1 MSGPEDKRYD
11 RYTDPGTGK
20 PDLGLFMEAV
30 AADAKAYFE
39 AQKELTTLAVGEKLG
54 RAVAVLLA
62 VVVLILVLSAA
73 FLMGSVALSLWL
85 GEVLGSVM
93 LGFLAVAGIY
103 VVLGGLF
110 YLLWR
115 AVLRDQVTLAVIKA
129 IHGNA

>member
-1 MSGPEDKRYD
+1 MSGPQDERYA

-20 PDLGLFMEAV
+20 PDLGLFVEAV

-39 AQKELTTLAVGEKLG
+39 AQKELTTLAIGEKLG
-54 RAVAVLLA
+54 RFVAVLLA
-62 VVVLILVLSAA
+62 AVVLILVLSAA

-85 GEVLGSVM
+85 GGMLGSVM
-93 LGFLAVAGIY
+93 LGFLSVAGIY

-115 AVLRDQVTLAVIKA
+115 TMLRDKVTLAVIQA